1 MPTSIQ
7 DVRLTIRN
15 LLRSNWNN
23 STLPVDLSA
32 DDIHTGWYDDGKGF
46 PQVSVTDTDEGSVGG
61 GRTGYSSIDGGG
73 AGGVQLRSGTALVTA
88 WAGSRDDYDARGAD
102 ELQADEMATVI
113 EEIIGSNQ
121 SPGELDALSIDR
133 RRKLVDSD
141 SNPVEHYVQFDVRF
155 VWRKTPT

>member
-23 STLPVDLSA
+23 SSLPVGVSD

-46 PQVSVTDTDEGSVGG
+46 PQISVTNTDGGAVGG
-61 GRTGYSSIDGGG
+61 GRTGYSAIDASG
-73 AGGVQLRSGTALVTA
+73 AGGIQLRSGTVLVTA
-88 WAGSRDDYDARGAD
+88 WAGSRDDYDSRGLE
-102 ELQADEMATVI
+102 ELQAEEMATVI

-121 SPGELDALSIDR
+121 SPGQLDSLSVDR

-141 SNPVEHYVQFDVRF
+141 ANPVEHYVQFDVRF
-155 VWRKTPT
+155 TWRKTPT